1 MLKSNFEQLPFRQKV
16 ELYFIV
22 PIFFTIVFIILQKR
36 LIIKEPS
43 IVQKQQQLSV
53 KSLSDKIV
61 VKNNK
66 EIMDYIETQIA
77 KHDIFVQ
84 SMTTS
89 NHNISLSVNSSF
101 DTLIKFLY
109 ILEQHL
115 IIEEFSLDRVE
126 PNSKMIKSRVVFL
139 SEYFVNP
146 NQKEKIV
153 KNIKNPFFQESE
165 IIVSTE
171 ENTMI
176 NKSKSTMLQVDA
188 IVTNEV
194 LIQGDWYKKGDI
206 FQKIKI
212 VQIDPTVVK
221 VLHQE
226 TNKIETI
233 RLDID
238 EK

>member
-1 MLKSNFEQLPFRQKV
+1 MLKSNFEQLSFRQKV

-22 PIFFTIVFIILQKR
+22 PIFFTIIFIFLQKI
-36 LIIKEPS
+36 LIIKEPN
-43 IVQKQQQLSV
+43 ILQKQQQLSV
-53 KSLSDKIV
+53 QSLSDKIV
-61 VKNNK
+61 VRNSK

-77 KHDIFVQ
+77 KHDIFIQ
-84 SMTTS
+84 STTIS
-89 NHNISLSVNSSF
+89 NHTISLSINSSF
-101 DTLIKFLY
+101 DSLIEFLY

-115 IIEEFSLDRVE
+115 IIEEFSLDRLE

-153 KNIKNPFFQESE
+153 KNIKNPFFHESK

-194 LIQGDWYKKGDI
+194 LIQGNWYKKGDI

-226 TNKIETI
+226 TNKIEII

>member
-16 ELYFIV
+16 ELYFII
-22 PIFFTIVFIILQKR
+22 PIFFTIIFIFLQKL
-36 LIIKEPS
+36 LIIKEPN
-43 IVQKQQQLSV
+43 IVEQQLSV

-84 SMTTS
+84 AMTTS
-89 NHNISLSVNSSF
+89 NHTISLNINSSF
-101 DTLIKFLY
+101 DPLIEFLY

-146 NQKEKIV
+146 TQKEKIV
-153 KNIKNPFFQESE
+153 KNIKNPFFQETKT
-165 IIVSTE
+165 IVLKE
-171 ENTMI
+171 ENTII
-176 NKSKSTMLQVDA
+176 NKSQSTMLQVDA

-212 VQIDPTVVK
+212 VQIEPTVVK

-226 TNKIETI
+226 TNKIEII

>member
-16 ELYFIV
+16 ELYFII
-22 PIFFTIVFIILQKR
+22 PIFFTIIFIFLQKL
-36 LIIKEPS
+36 LIIKEPN
-43 IVQKQQQLSV
+43 IVEQQLSV

-84 SMTTS
+84 AMTTS
-89 NHNISLSVNSSF
+89 NHTISLNINSSF
-101 DTLIKFLY
+101 DPLIEFLY

-146 NQKEKIV
+146 TQKEKIV
-153 KNIKNPFFQESE
+153 KNIKNPFFQETKT
-165 IIVSTE
+165 IVLKE
-171 ENTMI
+171 ENTII
-176 NKSKSTMLQVDA
+176 NKSQSTMLQVDA

-212 VQIDPTVVK
+212 VQIEPTVVK

-226 TNKIETI
+226 TNTIEVI

>member
-16 ELYFIV
+16 ELYFII
-22 PIFFTIVFIILQKR
+22 PIFFTIIFIFLQKL
-36 LIIKEPS
+36 LIIKEPN
-43 IVQKQQQLSV
+43 IVQQQLSV

-84 SMTTS
+84 AMTTS
-89 NHNISLSVNSSF
+89 NHTISLNINSSF
-101 DTLIKFLY
+101 DPLIEFLY

-146 NQKEKIV
+146 TQKEKIV
-153 KNIKNPFFQESE
+153 KNIKNPFFQETKT
-165 IIVSTE
+165 IVLKE
-171 ENTMI
+171 ENTII
-176 NKSKSTMLQVDA
+176 NKSQSTMLQVDA

-212 VQIDPTVVK
+212 VQIEPTVVK

-226 TNKIETI
+226 TNTIEII

>member
-16 ELYFIV
+16 ELYFII
-22 PIFFTIVFIILQKR
+22 PIFFTIVFIILQKL

-84 SMTTS
+84 SMATS

-171 ENTMI
+171 ENRMI

-212 VQIDPTVVK
+212 VQIEPTVVK

-226 TNKIETI
+226 TNTIEVI

>member
-16 ELYFIV
+16 ELYFII
-22 PIFFTIVFIILQKR
+22 PIFFTIIFIFLQKL
-36 LIIKEPS
+36 LIIKEPN
-43 IVQKQQQLSV
+43 IVEQQLSV

-84 SMTTS
+84 AMTTS
-89 NHNISLSVNSSF
+89 NHTISLNINSSF
-101 DTLIKFLY
+101 DPLIEFLY

-146 NQKEKIV
+146 TQKEKIV
-153 KNIKNPFFQESE
+153 KNIKNPFFQETKT
-165 IIVSTE
+165 IVLKE
-171 ENTMI
+171 ENTII
-176 NKSKSTMLQVDA
+176 NKSQSTMLQVDA

-194 LIQGDWYKKGDI
+194 LIQGNWYKKGDI

-226 TNKIETI
+226 TNKIEII

>member
-22 PIFFTIVFIILQKR
+22 PIFFTIIFIFLQKL
-36 LIIKEPS
+36 LIIKEPN
-43 IVQKQQQLSV
+43 IVQQQLSV

-84 SMTTS
+84 AMTTS
-89 NHNISLSVNSSF
+89 NHTISLNINSSF
-101 DTLIKFLY
+101 DPLIEFLY

-146 NQKEKIV
+146 TQKEKIV
-153 KNIKNPFFQESE
+153 KNIKNPFFQETKT
-165 IIVSTE
+165 IVLKE
-171 ENTMI
+171 ENTII
-176 NKSKSTMLQVDA
+176 NKSQSTMLQVDA

-212 VQIDPTVVK
+212 VQIEPTVVK

-226 TNKIETI
+226 TNTIEII